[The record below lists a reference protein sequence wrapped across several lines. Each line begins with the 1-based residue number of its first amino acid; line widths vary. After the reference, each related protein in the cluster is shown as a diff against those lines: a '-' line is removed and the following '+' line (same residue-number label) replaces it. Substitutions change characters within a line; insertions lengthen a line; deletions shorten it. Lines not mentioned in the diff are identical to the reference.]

1 MKLRIATR
9 KSALALAQTTM
20 AADAIVAAN
29 KNSNATTVSASA
41 SAITSATDVA
51 STAEPLT
58 YELVSMTTEGD
69 RRLDKSLASF
79 GGKGVFIKELEIA
92 LLENRADIAI
102 HSLKD
107 MPAEV
112 LPEFKLAAV
121 LKREDPRDAF
131 LSRGGADGVRFMDLP
146 AGARVGTGSIRR
158 IVQLKAL
165 RPDIEYV
172 PIRGNIQTRIGKLAE
187 LDGVVLAAAGLK
199 RMGLA
204 DQVTE
209 YFSTEQMLPASGQGI
224 LAVETLADKITESH
238 QSEQNFNDTYGSA
251 SSSTVAML
259 QGDNGKINSDVI
271 LEERND
277 DRIHENGLLAQI
289 LARVNDLETFCVA
302 SAEMAYLKALNAG
315 CQFPVASFAEFV
327 DDSLDVCNCGDSSNR
342 GGIGEPV
349 VRDSSNHNSSMSGVV
364 KTLKIRGIYWDEKSS
379 RLLRAECVGS
389 VDLNSAD
396 AVQQSKNLG
405 IELAQ
410 EIKKQL

>member
-1 MKLRIATR
+1 MSDLKLRIATR

-20 AADAIVAAN
+20 AADAIVVANAA
-29 KNSNATTVSASA
+29 
-41 SAITSATDVA
+41 
-51 STAEPLT
+51 AELLT
-58 YELVSMTTEGD
+58 YELISMTTEGD

-79 GGKGVFIKELEIA
+79 GGKGVFIKELEVA
-92 LLENRADIAI
+92 LLEDRADIAI

-112 LPEFKLAAV
+112 LPQFKLAAV

-131 LSRGGADGVRFMDLP
+131 LSRGGAAGIRFMDLP

-158 IVQLKAL
+158 VVQLKAL
-165 RPDIEYV
+165 RPDLEYV

-224 LAVETLADKITESH
+224 LAIETLKDEISQESRVTGLAD
-238 QSEQNFNDTYGSA
+238 
-251 SSSTVAML
+251 
-259 QGDNGKINSDVI
+259 
-271 LEERND
+271 
-277 DRIHENGLLAQI
+277 LAQI
-289 LARVNDLETFCVA
+289 LARVNDVATFCIA

-315 CQFPVASFAEFV
+315 CQFPVASFAEFIS
-327 DDSLDVCNCGDSSNR
+327 DDSAENR
-342 GGIGEPV
+342 GTCGALEENANRIAQ
-349 VRDSSNHNSSMSGVV
+349 
-364 KTLKIRGIYWDEKSS
+364 TLKIRGIYWDEKSEK
-379 RLLRAECVGS
+379 LLRAECSGS

-396 AVQQSKNLG
+396 SVQQAKNLG
-405 IELAQ
+405 VELACAIQ
-410 EIKKQL
+410 KQL

>member
-1 MKLRIATR
+1 MSDLKLRIATR

-20 AADAIVAAN
+20 AADAIVVANAA
-29 KNSNATTVSASA
+29 
-41 SAITSATDVA
+41 
-51 STAEPLT
+51 AEPLT

-92 LLENRADIAI
+92 LLEDRADIAI

-112 LPEFKLAAV
+112 LPQFKLAAV

-131 LSRGGADGVRFMDLP
+131 LSRGGAAGIRFMDLP
-146 AGARVGTGSIRR
+146 AGTRVGTGSIRR
-158 IVQLKAL
+158 VVQLKAL
-165 RPDIEYV
+165 RPDLEYV

-224 LAVETLADKITESH
+224 LAIETLADS
-238 QSEQNFNDTYGSA
+238 DTCHPER
-251 SSSTVAML
+251 STVCEVEGSGA
-259 QGDNGKINSDVI
+259 IC
-271 LEERND
+271 ND
-277 DRIHENGLLAQI
+277 LAQV
-289 LARVNDLETFCVA
+289 LARVNDVATYCIA

-327 DDSLDVCNCGDSSNR
+327 SDDSVEDRGTCGALEENAL
-342 GGIGEPV
+342 
-349 VRDSSNHNSSMSGVV
+349 
-364 KTLKIRGIYWDEKSS
+364 TLKIRGIYWDEKSEK
-379 RLLRAECVGS
+379 LIRAETSGAL
-389 VDLNSAD
+389 DLNSAD
-396 AVQQSKNLG
+396 CVLYAKNLG
-405 IELAQ
+405 VELACAIQ
-410 EIKKQL
+410 KQL

>member
-1 MKLRIATR
+1 MSDLKLRIATR

-29 KNSNATTVSASA
+29 
-41 SAITSATDVA
+41 VA
-51 STAEPLT
+51 AEPLT

-92 LLENRADIAI
+92 LLEGRADIAI

-112 LPEFKLAAV
+112 LPQFKLTAV

-131 LSRGGADGVRFMDLP
+131 LSRGGAAGVRFMDLP

-158 IVQLKAL
+158 VVQLKAL
-165 RPDIEYV
+165 RPDLEYV

-187 LDGVVLAAAGLK
+187 LEGVVLAAAGLK

-224 LAVETLADKITESH
+224 LAIETL
-238 QSEQNFNDTYGSA
+238 NDEIAQETR
-251 SSSTVAML
+251 
-259 QGDNGKINSDVI
+259 NSRRTDIV
-271 LEERND
+271 
-277 DRIHENGLLAQI
+277 QI
-289 LARVNDLETFCVA
+289 LARANDVATFCIA
-302 SAEMAYLKALNAG
+302 SAEMSYLKALNAG
-315 CQFPVASFAEFV
+315 CQFPVASFAEFIS
-327 DDSLDVCNCGDSSNR
+327 DDSAEDRGTCGALEENAR
-342 GGIGEPV
+342 
-349 VRDSSNHNSSMSGVV
+349 
-364 KTLKIRGIYWDEKSS
+364 TLKIRGIYWDEKSS
-379 RLLRAECVGS
+379 RLLRAEVAGN

-396 AVQQSKNLG
+396 SVQQAKNLG
-405 IELAQ
+405 VELACAIQ
-410 EIKKQL
+410 KQL

>member
-1 MKLRIATR
+1 MKLRVATR

-29 KNSNATTVSASA
+29 SAS
-41 SAITSATDVA
+41 SAESLA
-51 STAEPLT
+51 

-112 LPEFKLAAV
+112 LSQFKLAAV

-131 LSRGGADGVRFMDLP
+131 LSRGGATGAHFMDLP

-172 PIRGNIQTRIGKLAE
+172 PIRGNIQTRISKLAE

-209 YFSTEQMLPASGQGI
+209 YFSTEQVLPASGQGI
-224 LAVETLADKITESH
+224 LAIETLADVDTRHPELREGS
-238 QSEQNFNDTYGSA
+238 SE
-251 SSSTVAML
+251 
-259 QGDNGKINSDVI
+259 I
-271 LEERND
+271 LGN
-277 DRIHENGLLAQI
+277 LAQI
-289 LARVNDLETFCVA
+289 LAQANHVETFCIA
-302 SAEMAYLKALNAG
+302 SAEMAFLKALNAG

-327 DDSLDVCNCGDSSNR
+327 EDSCAFG
-342 GGIGEPV
+342 
-349 VRDSSNHNSSMSGVV
+349 VRDSSACDEAPRSLGCGAA
-364 KTLKIRGIYWDEKSS
+364 KTLKIRGIYWDEKSEK
-379 RLLRAECVGS
+379 LLRAECVGS
-389 VDLNSAD
+389 VEINSPD
-396 AVQQSKNLG
+396 CVQQSKKLG
-405 IELAQ
+405 VALAQ
-410 EIKKQL
+410 DIKNQL

>member
-1 MKLRIATR
+1 MSDLKLRIATR

-29 KNSNATTVSASA
+29 AA
-41 SAITSATDVA
+41 
-51 STAEPLT
+51 AEPLT

-92 LLENRADIAI
+92 LLEGRADIAI

-131 LSRGGADGVRFMDLP
+131 LSRGGANGVHFMDLP
-146 AGARVGTGSIRR
+146 VGARIGTGSIRR
-158 IVQLKAL
+158 VVQLKAI
-165 RPDIEYV
+165 RPDLEYV

-209 YFSTEQMLPASGQGI
+209 YFSTEQVLPASGQGI
-224 LAVETLADKITESH
+224 LAIETLNDEAAQESRIFGH
-238 QSEQNFNDTYGSA
+238 PEQSEGSCEI
-251 SSSTVAML
+251 SVNLS
-259 QGDNGKINSDVI
+259 
-271 LEERND
+271 
-277 DRIHENGLLAQI
+277 QI
-289 LARVNDLETFCVA
+289 LARVNDVATYCIA

-327 DDSLDVCNCGDSSNR
+327 DGGSNR
-342 GGIGEPV
+342 IAQ
-349 VRDSSNHNSSMSGVV
+349 
-364 KTLKIRGIYWDEKSS
+364 TLKIRGIYWDEKSEK
-379 RLLRAECVGS
+379 LIRAETSGAL
-389 VDLNSAD
+389 DLNSAD
-396 AVQQSKNLG
+396 CVLHAKNLG
-405 IELAQ
+405 VELARAIQ
-410 EIKKQL
+410 KQL

>member
-1 MKLRIATR
+1 MSELKLRIATR

-29 KNSNATTVSASA
+29 AA
-41 SAITSATDVA
+41 
-51 STAEPLT
+51 AEPLT

-92 LLENRADIAI
+92 LLEGRADIAI

-112 LPEFKLAAV
+112 LPQFKLAAV

-131 LSRGGADGVRFMDLP
+131 LSRGGAAGVRFMDLP
-146 AGARVGTGSIRR
+146 AGARIGTGSIRR
-158 IVQLKAL
+158 VVQLKAL
-165 RPDIEYV
+165 RPDLEYV

-224 LAVETLADKITESH
+224 LAIETLADSDTCHPERSTMCEVEGSGAIC
-238 QSEQNFNDTYGSA
+238 ND
-251 SSSTVAML
+251 
-259 QGDNGKINSDVI
+259 
-271 LEERND
+271 
-277 DRIHENGLLAQI
+277 LAQI
-289 LARVNDLETFCVA
+289 LARVNDVATFCIA

-327 DDSLDVCNCGDSSNR
+327 CEDGIENR
-342 GGIGEPV
+342 GTCGALEENA
-349 VRDSSNHNSSMSGVV
+349 R
-364 KTLKIRGIYWDEKSS
+364 TLKIRGIYWDEKSS
-379 RLLRAECVGS
+379 RLLRAEVAGN

-396 AVQQSKNLG
+396 SVQQAKNLG
-405 IELAQ
+405 VELACAIQ
-410 EIKKQL
+410 KQL

>member
-1 MKLRIATR
+1 MSDLKLRIATR

-29 KNSNATTVSASA
+29 SAEWSKCA
-41 SAITSATDVA
+41 DVGV
-51 STAEPLT
+51 EPLT

-92 LLENRADIAI
+92 LLEDRADIAI

-112 LPEFKLAAV
+112 LPQFKLAAV

-131 LSRGGADGVRFMDLP
+131 LSRGGSAGIRFMDLP

-158 IVQLKAL
+158 VVQLKAL
-165 RPDIEYV
+165 RPDLEYV

-209 YFSTEQMLPASGQGI
+209 YFSSEQMLPASGQGI
-224 LAVETLADKITESH
+224 LAIETLNDATIQESRVTGRAD
-238 QSEQNFNDTYGSA
+238 
-251 SSSTVAML
+251 
-259 QGDNGKINSDVI
+259 
-271 LEERND
+271 
-277 DRIHENGLLAQI
+277 LAQI
-289 LARVNDLETFCVA
+289 LARVNDVATFCIA

-315 CQFPVASFAEFV
+315 CQFPVASFAEFIS
-327 DDSLDVCNCGDSSNR
+327 DDSAENR
-342 GGIGEPV
+342 GTCGALEENANRIAQ
-349 VRDSSNHNSSMSGVV
+349 
-364 KTLKIRGIYWDEKSS
+364 TLKIRGIYWDEKSN
-379 RLLRAECVGS
+379 RLLRAETSGAL
-389 VDLNSAD
+389 DLNSAD
-396 AVQQSKNLG
+396 SVQQAKNLG
-405 IELAQ
+405 VELACAIQ
-410 EIKKQL
+410 KQL

>member
-1 MKLRIATR
+1 MSDLKLRIATR

-29 KNSNATTVSASA
+29 SSTENARDS
-41 SAITSATDVA
+41 
-51 STAEPLT
+51 LT

-92 LLENRADIAI
+92 LLEGRADIAI

-112 LPEFKLAAV
+112 LPQFKLAAV

-131 LSRGGADGVRFMDLP
+131 LSRGGAAGIRFMDLP

-158 IVQLKAL
+158 VVQLKSL
-165 RPDIEYV
+165 RPDLEYV

-224 LAVETLADKITESH
+224 LAVETLNDENAQES
-238 QSEQNFNDTYGSA
+238 
-251 SSSTVAML
+251 
-259 QGDNGKINSDVI
+259 
-271 LEERND
+271 
-277 DRIHENGLLAQI
+277 RISCHANLAQI
-289 LARVNDLETFCVA
+289 LARMNDIATFCVA

-327 DDSLDVCNCGDSSNR
+327 SNDSAKNLATCESSVREPGACG
-342 GGIGEPV
+342 GE
-349 VRDSSNHNSSMSGVV
+349 V
-364 KTLKIRGIYWDEKSS
+364 KNLKIRGIYWDEKSEK
-379 RLLRAECVGS
+379 LLRAEAAGT
-389 VDLNSAD
+389 VDLNSAES
-396 AVQQSKNLG
+396 VQQAKNLG
-405 IELAQ
+405 VELAQ
-410 EIKKQL
+410 EIQKQL

>member
-29 KNSNATTVSASA
+29 KNSIAATVSA
-41 SAITSATDVA
+41 TSATDIA
-51 STAEPLT
+51 SIADPLT

-112 LPEFKLAAV
+112 LPQFKLAAV

-131 LSRGGADGVRFMDLP
+131 LSRGGADGVHFMDLP

-224 LAVETLADKITESH
+224 LAIETLAEK
-238 QSEQNFNDTYGSA
+238 NFGPHSGS
-251 SSSTVAML
+251 L
-259 QGDNGKINSDVI
+259 QGDNNEIKSDVV
-271 LEERND
+271 LEERSD

-289 LARVNDLETFCVA
+289 LSRVNDIETFCIA

-315 CQFPVASFAEFV
+315 CQFPVASFAEFAN
-327 DDSLDVCNCGDSSNR
+327 DSQIQNGTQT
-342 GGIGEPV
+342 
-349 VRDSSNHNSSMSGVV
+349 M
-364 KTLKIRGIYWDEKSS
+364 KIRGIYWDEGSR
-379 RLLRAECVGS
+379 RLLRAEHFCPVGT
-389 VDLNSAD
+389 VEA
-396 AVQQSKNLG
+396 AREAG
-405 IELAQ
+405 IALAGKIR
-410 EIKKQL
+410 EQL

>member
-29 KNSNATTVSASA
+29 FVANS
-41 SAITSATDVA
+41 
-51 STAEPLT
+51 AERGKCAAVGDDSLT

-112 LPEFKLAAV
+112 LPQFKLAAV

-131 LSRGGADGVRFMDLP
+131 LSRGGAAGVRFMDLP

-172 PIRGNIQTRIGKLAE
+172 PIRGNIQTRISKLTE

-209 YFSTEQMLPASGQGI
+209 YFSTEQVLPASCQGI
-224 LAVETLADKITESH
+224 LAIETLADDDSRHPEQREGS
-238 QSEQNFNDTYGSA
+238 SEISGN
-251 SSSTVAML
+251 
-259 QGDNGKINSDVI
+259 
-271 LEERND
+271 
-277 DRIHENGLLAQI
+277 LAQI
-289 LARVNDLETFCVA
+289 LARANDVETFCVA

-327 DDSLDVCNCGDSSNR
+327 
-342 GGIGEPV
+342 GETAE
-349 VRDSSNHNSSMSGVV
+349 N
-364 KTLKIRGIYWDEKSS
+364 LKIRGIYWDEKSEK
-379 RLLRAECVGS
+379 LLRAEVAGT
-389 VDLNSAD
+389 VDLSSAD
-396 AVQQSKNLG
+396 SVKQSKELG
-405 IELAQ
+405 IALAQ
-410 EIKKQL
+410 EIKNLL

>member
-1 MKLRIATR
+1 MSDLKLRVATR

-20 AADAIVAAN
+20 AADAVVAAN
-29 KNSNATTVSASA
+29 ASN
-41 SAITSATDVA
+41 
-51 STAEPLT
+51 AEPLT

-92 LLENRADIAI
+92 LLEGHADIAI

-112 LPEFKLAAV
+112 LPQFKLAAV

-131 LSRGGADGVRFMDLP
+131 LSRGGAAGIRLMELP

-158 IVQLKAL
+158 VVQLKAL
-165 RPDIEYV
+165 RPDLEYV

-204 DQVTE
+204 NQVTE

-224 LAVETLADKITESH
+224 LAIETLNDGTAQESLSSCH
-238 QSEQNFNDTYGSA
+238 PERSTMCEVEGSRAICND
-251 SSSTVAML
+251 
-259 QGDNGKINSDVI
+259 
-271 LEERND
+271 
-277 DRIHENGLLAQI
+277 LAQI
-289 LARVNDLETFCVA
+289 LARVNDVATFCVA

-327 DDSLDVCNCGDSSNR
+327 CDENSDVC
-342 GGIGEPV
+342 
-349 VRDSSNHNSSMSGVV
+349 GVCEEYAQ
-364 KTLKIRGIYWDEKSS
+364 TMKIRGIYWDEKSS
-379 RLLRAECVGS
+379 RLLRAECAGMVN
-389 VDLNSAD
+389 LNSSD
-396 AVQQSKNLG
+396 CIQQSKKLG
-405 IELAQ
+405 IDLAHMIQ
-410 EIKKQL
+410 KLL

>member
-1 MKLRIATR
+1 
-9 KSALALAQTTM
+9 M

-29 KNSNATTVSASA
+29 AA
-41 SAITSATDVA
+41 
-51 STAEPLT
+51 AEPLT

-92 LLENRADIAI
+92 LLEGRADIAI

-112 LPEFKLAAV
+112 LPQFKLAAV

-131 LSRGGADGVRFMDLP
+131 LSRGGAAGIRFMDLP

-158 IVQLKAL
+158 VVQLKAL
-165 RPDIEYV
+165 RPDLEYV

-224 LAVETLADKITESH
+224 LAIETL
-238 QSEQNFNDTYGSA
+238 NDETA
-251 SSSTVAML
+251 QETR
-259 QGDNGKINSDVI
+259 NSRRTDIV
-271 LEERND
+271 
-277 DRIHENGLLAQI
+277 QI
-289 LARVNDLETFCVA
+289 LARANDVATFCIA
-302 SAEMAYLKALNAG
+302 SAEMSYLKALNAG

-327 DDSLDVCNCGDSSNR
+327 CEDGIENR
-342 GGIGEPV
+342 GTCGALEENA
-349 VRDSSNHNSSMSGVV
+349 R
-364 KTLKIRGIYWDEKSS
+364 TLKIRGIYWDEKSS
-379 RLLRAECVGS
+379 RLLRAENSGAI
-389 VDLNSAD
+389 DLNSAD
-396 AVQQSKNLG
+396 SVQQAKNLG
-405 IELAQ
+405 VELACAIQ
-410 EIKKQL
+410 KQL

>member
-1 MKLRIATR
+1 MSDLKLRIATR

-29 KNSNATTVSASA
+29 AAN
-41 SAITSATDVA
+41 
-51 STAEPLT
+51 AEPLT

-92 LLENRADIAI
+92 LLEGRADIAI

-112 LPEFKLAAV
+112 LPQFKLAAV

-131 LSRGGADGVRFMDLP
+131 LSRGGAAGVRFMDLP

-158 IVQLKAL
+158 VVQLKAL
-165 RPDIEYV
+165 RPDLEYV

-224 LAVETLADKITESH
+224 LAIETLNDETAQESLASCH
-238 QSEQNFNDTYGSA
+238 PERSAVCEVEGSGAVCND
-251 SSSTVAML
+251 
-259 QGDNGKINSDVI
+259 
-271 LEERND
+271 
-277 DRIHENGLLAQI
+277 LAQV
-289 LARVNDLETFCVA
+289 LARVNDVATFCVA

-327 DDSLDVCNCGDSSNR
+327 DGGSN
-342 GGIGEPV
+342 E
-349 VRDSSNHNSSMSGVV
+349 NAQ
-364 KTLKIRGIYWDEKSS
+364 TLKIRGIYWDEKSS
-379 RLLRAECVGS
+379 RLLRAENSGAI
-389 VDLNSAD
+389 DLNFAD
-396 AVQQSKNLG
+396 SVQQAKNLG
-405 IELAQ
+405 VELACAIQ
-410 EIKKQL
+410 KQL